1 MNSSKFDF
9 LPVDSLDSGDSESL
23 GHKNFSE
30 FRKKISRSLMSCPNS
45 CTIARHDFEPC
56 CLPRNDQRRIL
67 LYMFLASHQ
76 APQFQSNWRLV
87 FSWPISLWSSYCSNI
102 MERSNFS
109 NFSHITPFRLL
120 HSHLFYITK
129 DSVTNL
135 LIIVQNISH
144 DRDFKGRL
152 RRIIE
157 SSEIELQKVFEAAF

>member
-1 MNSSKFDF
+1 MPEFVHDRTTWFRTLLFTAEWSTPYTTVYT
-9 LPVDSLDSGDSESL
+9 LLR
-23 GHKNFSE
+23 NFN
-30 FRKKISRSLMSCPNS
+30 FNI
-45 CTIARHDFEPC
+45 
-56 CLPRNDQRRIL
+56 
-67 LYMFLASHQ
+67 FLASHQ